1 MRRLLQHPATQAV
14 LVWLGGLY
22 LSFALRTTRW
32 EFDGAEHLDAAI
44 ASQAA
49 VGAFWHERLALM
61 PRLWLTLQHQA
72 PGRRA
77 HVLVSRHRDGRLIGA
92 LMRRFGVDVVLR
104 LLQPRRRGRRAV
116 GAAACWPAASMWSS
130 PRTARAGRG
139 GSRRR
144 GVAQI
149 AAMAGV
155 TVLPCAAQTSRRRV
169 LANLGPHGRPAA
181 VRPRRPG
188 LPAADRRAARG
199 LGSGPTGDRGG
210 ADRGGGSGGPPVRDM
225 TPVRDKSPSRAWCQE
240 PA

>member
-92 LMRRFGVDVVLR
+92 LVRRFGVDVVYGSSSRGGAAGVLSALP
-104 LLQPRRRGRRAV
+104 LLARGEHVVITPDGPRGPRRV
-116 GAAACWPAASMWSS
+116 AA
-130 PRTARAGRG
+130 
-139 GSRRR
+139 R

-155 TVLPCAAQTSRRRV
+155 AVLPCAAQTSRRRV
-169 LANLGPHGRPAA
+169 LATWDRMVIPLPFGRGVLVCLPPIAVPREGWEAA
-181 VRPRRPG
+181 
-188 LPAADRRAARG
+188 LPEIAAALTAAADR
-199 LGSGPTGDRGG
+199 
-210 ADRGGGSGGPPVRDM
+210 ADRLCG
-225 TPVRDKSPSRAWCQE
+225 T
-240 PA
+240 

>member
-1 MRRLLQHPATQAV
+1 M
-14 LVWLGGLY
+14 WLGGLY

-61 PRLWLTLQHQA
+61 PRLWLTLQHQV

-92 LMRRFGVDVVLR
+92 LVRRFGVDVVYGSSSRGGAAGVLSALP
-104 LLQPRRRGRRAV
+104 LLARGEHVVITPDGPRGPRRV
-116 GAAACWPAASMWSS
+116 AA
-130 PRTARAGRG
+130 
-139 GSRRR
+139 R

-155 TVLPCAAQTSRRRV
+155 AVLPCAAQTSRRRV
-169 LANLGPHGRPAA
+169 LATWDRMVIPLPFGRGVLVCLPPIAVPREGWEAA
-181 VRPRRPG
+181 
-188 LPAADRRAARG
+188 LPEIAAALTAAADR
-199 LGSGPTGDRGG
+199 
-210 ADRGGGSGGPPVRDM
+210 ADRLCG
-225 TPVRDKSPSRAWCQE
+225 T
-240 PA
+240 